1 MAVFKRGEVWWYK
14 FYFAGRLIRETS
26 KSTSKTVAKAAEQQ
40 RRRELEAGFH
50 NISEVLQQRIRNLKK
65 VSSTST
71 VPARRSRPG
80 RTIARRSLCNN
91 AQAVL

>member
-14 FYFAGRLIRETS
+14 FYFAGRLFRESS

-50 NISEVLQQRIRNLKK
+50 TGAFSGSHRRSEKVAQHQSGQQGRLGD
-65 VSSTST
+65 TG
-71 VPARRSRPG
+71 ARRHNS
-80 RTIARRSLCNN
+80 
-91 AQAVL
+91 